1 MIYSIL
7 IASIVPLFFLYL
19 IKWLNFFET
28 HRPNLIFA
36 ALAWGAVSMGLSY
49 LVDHPLVPII
59 GRPAVAIY
67 VGPAVEEIWKS
78 LILLWIVRRSDYTYF
93 VDGAIYGFAVGIGF
107 AVAENMLYLSRV
119 DVNTGLIVAIT
130 RAFSSSV
137 MHGGSTALVGIVIGG
152 FPLARALHP
161 LVALIVG
168 WAIAIAYHMTY
179 NDVAFKNWGAKG
191 LWVISGIAFAG
202 LTVVALTI
210 FWGLRRERS
219 RFRRALGLK
228 TGVSKGEAQLV
239 RNLDDLE
246 ALLAPVAARFGA
258 AKREQ
263 VANVL
268 LLTAQVAMKRTQ
280 MKSCRD
286 RELQRELADE
296 LAAAKRTLADQR
308 HAVGIYVMSFVRSIV
323 PKTTWSLWARLEQR
337 LDTASAA
344 HGSMYAQAQA
354 ALDARAIR

>member
-7 IASIVPLFFLYL
+7 IASIIPLLFLYL
-19 IKWLNFFET
+19 VKWLNFFET

-59 GRPAVAIY
+59 GRPAVATHI
-67 VGPAVEEIWKS
+67 GPAVEEIFKS
-78 LILLWIVRRSDYTYF
+78 LILLWLVRRADYTYF

-119 DVNTGLIVAIT
+119 DVSTGVIVAIT

-161 LVALIVG
+161 LAALLVG

-179 NDVAFKNWGAKG
+179 NELAFKSYGQLG
-191 LWVISGIAFAG
+191 LWILAGIAFAG
-202 LTVVALTI
+202 LVTVALAI
-210 FWGLRRERS
+210 FWGLRRERK
-219 RFRRALGLK
+219 RFRRSLGME
-228 TGVSKGEAQLV
+228 TGVSRGEARLI
-239 RNLDDLE
+239 RNLDDLD
-246 ALLAPVAARFGA
+246 ALLAPVETRFGA
-258 AKREQ
+258 AKRAQ

-268 LLTAQVAMKRTQ
+268 LLTAQLAMKRSQ
-280 MKSCRD
+280 MKACRD
-286 RELQRELADE
+286 RELRSELADE
-296 LAAAKRTLADQR
+296 IAAGQRALAEQR
-308 HAVGIYVMSFVRSIV
+308 HAVGMYVMSFVRSIV
-323 PKTTWSLWARLEQR
+323 PRTNWSLWARLEQR
-337 LDTASAA
+337 LATPRPAQPSI
-344 HGSMYAQAQA
+344 YRQAQA
-354 ALDARAIR
+354 ALDARAAR

>member
-1 MIYSIL
+1 MVYSIL
-7 IASIVPLFFLYL
+7 IASLVPLIFLYL

-49 LVDHPLVPII
+49 LVDHPLVPIL
-59 GRPAVAIY
+59 GRPAVATHI
-67 VGPAVEEIWKS
+67 GPAVEEIFKS
-78 LILLWIVRRSDYTYF
+78 IILLWLVRRSDYTYF

-119 DVNTGLIVAIT
+119 DVSTGIIVSIT

-137 MHGGSTALVGIVIGG
+137 MHGGSTALVGIAIGG

-161 LVALIVG
+161 LVALLVG
-168 WAIAIAYHMTY
+168 WALAIAYHMTY
-179 NDVAFKNWGAKG
+179 NELAFKTWGKVG
-191 LWVISGIAFAG
+191 LWVITGVAFGG
-202 LTVVALTI
+202 LTVVALAI
-210 FWGLRRERS
+210 FWGLRRERN
-219 RFRRALGLK
+219 RLRRALGMRA
-228 TGVSKGEAQLV
+228 GMSKGEAKLI

-246 ALLAPVAARFGA
+246 AVLAPVETRFGA

-263 VANVL
+263 VAAVL
-268 LLTAQVAMKRTQ
+268 LLTAQLSMKQAQ
-280 MKSCRD
+280 MKGCRD
-286 RELQRELADE
+286 RELQRELAGE
-296 LAAAKRTLADQR
+296 ISAAKRTLAEQR

-337 LDTASAA
+337 LAAPPPAS
-344 HGSMYAQAQA
+344 GSMYARAQA
-354 ALDARAIR
+354 ALDARAAR